1 MERCCWDEGRAVA
14 VEKRKKKLLAMI
26 TKIFPAIS
34 TYGSAKL
41 IASSCATFLLRFFKP
56 KVSGCSDRMPG
67 IVKHSD

>member
-1 MERCCWDEGRAVA
+1 
-14 VEKRKKKLLAMI
+14 MI
-26 TKIFPAIS
+26 NDQDFPAT

-56 KVSGCSDRMPG
+56 KVSGCSDKMPG

>member
-14 VEKRKKKLLAMI
+14 VEKRKKILAMI
-26 TKIFPAIS
+26 DDQDFSAI

-41 IASSCATFLLRFFKP
+41 IASSCAAFLLRFFKP
-56 KVSGCSDRMPG
+56 NVSGCSDRMPG